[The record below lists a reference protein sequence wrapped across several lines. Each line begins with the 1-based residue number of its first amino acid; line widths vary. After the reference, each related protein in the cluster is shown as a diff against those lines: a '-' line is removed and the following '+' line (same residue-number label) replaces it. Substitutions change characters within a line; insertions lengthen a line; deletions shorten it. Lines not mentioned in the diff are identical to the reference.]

1 MISAL
6 YWLLTGLVMMV
17 LEVFIPGL
25 IIIFFGLGA
34 IVVAGLTFLG
44 ITTSL
49 ALQLLVWVVS
59 SLVFVLALRRQ
70 TAKIFPALEKK
81 EETAD
86 DMVDETGVT
95 LGVVDGKSE
104 SGRVRVQ
111 GTTWKALSHTGEIIA
126 EGVQIRVVRRENLTV
141 YVEPLR

>member
-1 MISAL
+1 VISAL

-25 IIIFFGLGA
+25 IIIFFGMGA

-49 ALQLLVWVVS
+49 ASQLLVWVVS
-59 SLVFVLALRRQ
+59 SLVFVLVLRRQ
-70 TAKIFPALEKK
+70 TAKILPALEKK

-95 LGVVDGKSE
+95 LGIVDGKSE

-111 GTTWKALSHTGEIIA
+111 GTTWKALSHTGETIA

-141 YVEPLR
+141 YVEPIR